1 MGVANKV
8 PTLAT
13 YVPTLVTSFPGFL
26 SNHNL
31 CSKKIRDMSDKEAA
45 YILFKEG
52 VPGQEIARILNRSE
66 QTVSRWKR
74 DGGWDK
80 KATEDLMA
88 MQTIHEDIRD
98 LVRYQLVQLRKLK
111 EQYVKA
117 ESDGGEPRLISKGDI
132 DGVRDLY
139 NMIKSKETDW
149 TTTVRLVRL
158 VNKFLKDNYPALAR
172 DVAPALNDFLNE
184 QRGGM
189 S

>member
-1 MGVANKV
+1 
-8 PTLAT
+8 
-13 YVPTLVTSFPGFL
+13 
-26 SNHNL
+26 
-31 CSKKIRDMSDKEAA
+31 
-45 YILFKEG
+45 
-52 VPGQEIARILNRSE
+52 
-66 QTVSRWKR
+66 
-74 DGGWDK
+74 
-80 KATEDLMA
+80 MA

-172 DVAPALNDFLNE
+172 DVAPALNDFFE
-184 QRGGM
+184 
-189 S
+189 

>member
-1 MGVANKV
+1 
-8 PTLAT
+8 
-13 YVPTLVTSFPGFL
+13 
-26 SNHNL
+26 
-31 CSKKIRDMSDKEAA
+31 
-45 YILFKEG
+45 
-52 VPGQEIARILNRSE
+52 
-66 QTVSRWKR
+66 
-74 DGGWDK
+74 
-80 KATEDLMA
+80 

-172 DVAPALNDFLNE
+172 DVAPALNDFFE
-184 QRGGM
+184 
-189 S
+189 